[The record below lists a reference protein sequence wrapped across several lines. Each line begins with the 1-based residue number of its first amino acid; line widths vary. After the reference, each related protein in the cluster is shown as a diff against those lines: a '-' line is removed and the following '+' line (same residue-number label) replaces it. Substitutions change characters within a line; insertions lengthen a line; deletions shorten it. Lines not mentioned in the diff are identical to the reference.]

1 MNAETFNGLMQQVS
15 RLTLRQRALLRKR
28 LDEVD
33 GQAQGLA
40 VIESQSVTEPRSCP
54 HCQVCRRTFN
64 ALTGTAL
71 ARLRKKDK
79 WLGFGGA
86 LAVGSPSICHF

>member
-40 VIESQSVTEPRSCP
+40 VIESQSANQPRGCP
-54 HCQVCRRTFN
+54 HCQS
-64 ALTGTAL
+64 TA
-71 ARLRKKDK
+71 R
-79 WLGFGGA
+79 
-86 LAVGSPSICHF
+86 